1 MHANVSDQTKRVHA
15 DAAGTIRVPALDL
28 VVVAGPDRG
37 LSAHVTRGAG
47 RIGTIEGCDL
57 RLTDETVSRVHCEI
71 SSETNGI
78 AVRDAGSTNGTFVD
92 GTQLIDA
99 VVRPGTLLVLGRTTV
114 RVSVPDE
121 IAFVRVS
128 DEERF
133 GELVGAS
140 VAMRRVYATLERV
153 APTEATIL
161 LQGETGAGKDA
172 AARSIHAASKRA
184 SSPFVPIDCA
194 AIPETLFESELFGHV
209 RGAFSGAVADRKGVF
224 EEASGGTL
232 FLDEIG
238 EVPLALQAK
247 LLRALESKTIRPVGG
262 SAERA
267 VDVRV
272 IAATNRPLTQAVNDG
287 AFRADLYYR
296 LAVIE
301 VTLPPLRA
309 RAEDI
314 PAIARHFQSRIGG
327 EPLPESFVSML
338 KRRAWPG
345 NVRELRNFIE
355 RAASLGL
362 AAPTPVPVDLPADL
376 DALMPLDRPLK
387 EARQAWIAKFEAV
400 YIRSILAKTGGNVTR
415 AAELAGVNR
424 RLLQRMAARL
434 GLRDDDDDE

>member
-1 MHANVSDQTKRVHA
+1 VSDQTKRVRT
-15 DAAGTIRVPALDL
+15 DGGTIHVRAIDL
-28 VVVAGPDRG
+28 TVVAGPDRG
-37 LSAHVTRGAG
+37 LTAHVTRGEA

-57 RLTDETVSRVHCEI
+57 RLGDDTVSRVHCEL
-71 SSETNGI
+71 SSERDGI
-78 AVRDAGSTNGTFVD
+78 GVRDAGSTNGTLVD
-92 GTQLIDA
+92 GTRIIEG
-99 VVRPGTLLVLGRTTV
+99 VVRAGTLLTLGHTTV

-121 IAFVRVS
+121 IAFVAVS
-128 DEERF
+128 EADRF
-133 GELVGAS
+133 GELVGTS

-153 APTEATIL
+153 SPTDATIL

-172 AARSIHAASKRA
+172 AARSIHAASRRA
-184 SSPFVPIDCA
+184 KGPFVPVDCA
-194 AIPETLFESELFGHV
+194 AIPESLFESELFGHA

-247 LLRALESKTIRPVGG
+247 LLRALESKTVRPVGT
-262 SAERA
+262 SAERPI
-267 VDVRV
+267 DVRV
-272 IAATNRPLTQAVNDG
+272 VAATNRPLTQAVNDG
-287 AFRADLYYR
+287 GFRADLYYR

-314 PAIARHFQSRIGG
+314 PALARHFQSRLGG
-327 EPLPESFVSML
+327 EPLPESFLAML

-362 AAPTPVPVDLPADL
+362 ADSSAPPVDLPADL
-376 DALMPLDRPLK
+376 ASLMPLDRPLK
-387 EARQAWIAKFEAV
+387 EARQAWLAMFESV
-400 YIRSILAKTGGNVTR
+400 YVRSILAKTGGNVTR

-424 RLLQRMAARL
+424 RFLQRMAARL
-434 GLRDDDDDE
+434 GLRDDED